1 LSVGVATAG
10 LFFVLFWC
18 EMPTAE
24 MHGWPTQ
31 NLSLQLETP
40 AKSLHAERVS
50 ELKVTLLVSKMDGV
64 AKQNGTTCYNPVPRI
79 LVKHLNAA
87 NPVQVAKDYLDAL
100 YAWSVVFCIAGWL
113 ILYLRAPV
121 EEAALVDEIF
131 RGIRIFACVMLLP
144 FVTCMI
150 PYMYGK
156 LIYPTTYPVVTLKYK
171 SGEVSKPRLLM
182 DVTDTDVTVLST
194 DEPSANDESKVNVVH
209 HRLDDI
215 TSMHQYEYKDLFNEI
230 LRQCKWAPPN
240 APGNAQN

>member
-1 LSVGVATAG
+1 
-10 LFFVLFWC
+10 
-18 EMPTAE
+18 MR
-24 MHGWPTQ
+24 H
-31 NLSLQLETP
+31 
-40 AKSLHAERVS
+40 
-50 ELKVTLLVSKMDGV
+50 LKVKD
-64 AKQNGTTCYNPVPRI
+64 PV
-79 LVKHLNAA
+79 KAA
-87 NPVQVAKDYLDAL
+87 IDYLNAL

-121 EEAALVDEIF
+121 EEATLVDEIF
-131 RGIRIFACVMLLP
+131 RGIRIFACVLLLP
-144 FVTCMI
+144 LVSCMI

-171 SGEVSKPRLLM
+171 NGDVSKPRLLM
-182 DVTDTDVTVLST
+182 DETDTDLTVLST
-194 DEPSANDESKVNVVH
+194 DGILSTDDSKVNVVH